1 MKKGFL
7 LGGGGSAP
15 RSKSAVRALA
25 AASATMAA
33 AANTGVDNLLAAPLV
48 KERLAAGAKPIRI
61 ECDFV
66 TCSQ

>member
-7 LGGGGSAP
+7 LNP
-15 RSKSAVRALA
+15 RAVAASSLANTMLA
-25 AASATMAA
+25 A
-33 AANTGVDNLLAAPLV
+33 VQDNLLCACKV
-48 KERLAAGAKPIRI
+48 RERLAAGATSLRI